1 MAHDGRV
8 MTWTDVGDF
17 YIYPVITLTFN
28 IDSQDKT
35 FLQK

>member
-17 YIYPVITLTFN
+17 YIYPVITLTIN
-28 IDSQDKT
+28 INSQDKT
-35 FLQK
+35 FIQK